1 MDRDFPV
8 PYQISFWS
16 KESCACRTAS
26 NTAMVSFPEKG
37 GEPLS
42 KMYLQ
47 KKGVQIFNPQNLLD
61 GWHIHSCFKHHKL
74 SVDVG
79 KN

>member
-47 KKGVQIFNPQNLLD
+47 KKGGTNF
-61 GWHIHSCFKHHKL
+61 
-74 SVDVG
+74 
-79 KN
+79 